1 MPEASRLDRRR
12 ETNSFH
18 QSNMSQYVE
27 RYFHLL
33 CVSGD
38 MTLPYNLVYIS
49 NRIDKTRRLG
59 KYHLHPTSMGSSLKP
74 FSTYSTTWA
83 AKTRNGNAGGKNTLL
98 FISESYGTD
107 RHLWCTSKKKHITLL
122 SKCSPKRRIWP
133 ATDITKGTCCV
144 QQLTDAHN

>member
-38 MTLPYNLVYIS
+38 MTLPYNLVYFS
-49 NRIDKTRRLG
+49 NRIDETRWFAKYRLC
-59 KYHLHPTSMGSSLKP
+59 PTSTGSSLKP
-74 FSTYSTTWA
+74 FSMYGPDTNSKISQRKRWREKHVA
-83 AKTRNGNAGGKNTLL
+83 AYFRVMAQTDNYGALL
-98 FISESYGTD
+98 KMNSISQSAFRRGTFCQ
-107 RHLWCTSKKKHITLL
+107 LQK
-122 SKCSPKRRIWP
+122 SPKEP
-133 ATDITKGTCCV
+133 AVSSSSQTHTTY
-144 QQLTDAHN
+144 